1 MISAIIIETPL
12 VDFYYSFKHHNN
24 IMFVEITE
32 TLLYTEH
39 IFTKLY
45 YCLYDEF
52 ITKTNWFDFYK
63 LSLINSKPINN
74 NTEIIVNVFWCLYNK
89 VKPKCIEAITE
100 LHCANNLKFC
110 INNPTTI
117 MINELIS
124 CILKSINNDILIVE
138 DIIDTVAIYHK
149 LVIFCIYAEKTLK
162 INTNCIEL
170 ILNKCY

>member
-32 TLLYTEH
+32 KLLYTEH

-74 NTEIIVNVFWCLYNK
+74 NTEMIVNVFWCLYNK
-89 VKPKCIEAITE
+89 VYILQKAIHQHNFLQSLLFFRPYE
-100 LHCANNLKFC
+100 
-110 INNPTTI
+110 
-117 MINELIS
+117 
-124 CILKSINNDILIVE
+124 SITN
-138 DIIDTVAIYHK
+138 YQ
-149 LVIFCIYAEKTLK
+149 LVIYLPSSLRFP
-162 INTNCIEL
+162 
-170 ILNKCY
+170 